1 MGPEDWKKLITGL
14 AGAGLGAAS
23 YNRANYGVE
32 NAPPS
37 GYQGSIPDY
46 SLVREQVLDTYDP
59 KRVPGSRGQRYF
71 SDFAFVPR
79 TTTPTTPTTPTASSG
94 IRGTMQPVDN
104 PQIANI
110 RQTLFNQANV
120 GPDSLRAANYA
131 RMGRELPDLAGR
143 GPTGIASVMQGTSPF
158 TGGVATPSGEDADT
172 ATITDPN
179 QIQFFGQGVVHVPG
193 YGVVNYLDDASLL
206 NYLATQRG
214 DLTPTD
220 TDTDTDT
227 DTELTLQTDT
237 IPDDEEIYRDE
248 RYGVTPT
255 FEGPVTPEAFISGF
269 KDTEIKQGGGGRLII
284 PGGISPYEQISDMLV
299 PREGA
304 DTPRGRA
311 YFAALEKA
319 VQSFEDQGYHV
330 IRNRPD
336 GAIYIVPKGQ
346 LTNSDFGRSDI
357 VDDNSDDPDR
367 PSWWGN
373 PSAPGVKDYQIV
385 EPKMPEIVEATTGT
399 GTGTGIAG
407 LTKGGYLSGSTDGMG
422 DDVPASIEGSQP
434 AALSDGEFV
443 VPADVVSHLGN
454 GNSDAGARQLYAM
467 LEKVRKARTG
477 NPQQGKEI
485 NPRKYMPRG
494 IA

>member
-1 MGPEDWKKLITGL
+1 MDPEDWKRLITGL
-14 AGAGLGAAS
+14 AGAGLGAAG

-71 SDFAFVPR
+71 SDFAFAPR
-79 TTTPTTPTTPTASSG
+79 TTTSTTPTASSG

-131 RMGRELPDLAGR
+131 RMGKELPDLAGR

-227 DTELTLQTDT
+227 ESTPPTQT
-237 IPDDEEIYRDE
+237 IMEDDLYVDDDDFTD
-248 RYGVTPT
+248 GPT
-255 FEGPVTPEAFISGF
+255 QPPGGGPVITCPAPETLINLTDGNTKQAGNLEVGDVLYTQHEDTLAWGEHPVTSVEIVPDQERLKLTFDHVEFICSFSHKFHVDGSGWTEV
-269 KDTEIKQGGGGRLII
+269 KDMSVGDSVSGHKLLGVEETESGDVVKIQVEDAHTYISEDMLSHNKSPI
-284 PGGISPYEQISDMLV
+284 PRYMRDPTYIGNFRNNNPDFNARNLPRGGIQIPITGENTADRIREALANYNLTDLDSGHHRGMTVLML
-299 PREGA
+299 
-304 DTPRGRA
+304 
-311 YFAALEKA
+311 F
-319 VQSFEDQGYHV
+319 
-330 IRNRPD
+330 
-336 GAIYIVPKGQ
+336 
-346 LTNSDFGRSDI
+346 
-357 VDDNSDDPDR
+357 
-367 PSWWGN
+367 
-373 PSAPGVKDYQIV
+373 
-385 EPKMPEIVEATTGT
+385 
-399 GTGTGIAG
+399 
-407 LTKGGYLSGSTDGMG
+407 TKIQKIIL
-422 DDVPASIEGSQP
+422 
-434 AALSDGEFV
+434 L
-443 VPADVVSHLGN
+443 
-454 GNSDAGARQLYAM
+454 R
-467 LEKVRKARTG
+467 
-477 NPQQGKEI
+477 
-485 NPRKYMPRG
+485 
-494 IA
+494 